1 MAFNRLRLALIGND
15 GNSDAPRLWA
25 YKTDDTAATVDTVG
39 YFAAARQILKV
50 GDHILRVTV
59 TNLGLSN
66 EAYATS
72 GLHAVSQVDSTTVD
86 VNDALVVTA
95 TDTD

>member
-1 MAFNRLRLALIGND
+1 MAFNRARLALIGND

-25 YKTDDTAATVDTVG
+25 YKTDDAAATVDTVG
-39 YFAAARQILKV
+39 YFNGAKQLLKV

-72 GLHAVSQVDSTTVD
+72 GIHAVSQNDGTNVD

>member
-25 YKTDDTAATVDTVG
+25 YKTDDAAATVDTAG
-39 YFAAARQILKV
+39 YFNGAAALLKI

-72 GLHAVSQVDSTTVD
+72 GLHAVSSNAAGVVD